1 MGTSTGGTIGQ
12 LMALERQ
19 SLGDLSPEK
28 RASLLEQLSQIENSV
43 IALRMP
49 GSHAD
54 QLYVLR
60 EHLQF
65 VRQNLTRSGRSAGEL
80 VSST

>member
-1 MGTSTGGTIGQ
+1 
-12 LMALERQ
+12 
-19 SLGDLSPEK
+19 
-28 RASLLEQLSQIENSV
+28 
-43 IALRMP
+43 
-49 GSHAD
+49 
-54 QLYVLR
+54 VLR